1 LSNPQGIKG
10 ERMGY
15 GIVTPPLNSVLP
27 NLTIAALLSV
37 VITIFVT
44 PIFNRFF
51 VAIGVAGTDIM
62 KRERLPVADMG
73 GPGVIVGFLSGVF
86 AYIAF
91 AIFMRQ
97 EIDELINILASI
109 STILIISLIGLF
121 DVLTSLLKQR
131 EGQGIFERMKRRGI
145 PGWVYFFIPLP
156 AAVPLA
162 AVKAGV
168 SSMALPFF
176 GKIELGNLYP
186 LVLIPLAVLCCS
198 NATNFLAGFNG
209 LEAGM
214 GLVLHASLGIY
225 ALYRDRT
232 AAALIAFTFAAA
244 LLAFLRYNWY
254 PAKVFPGDLNYTI
267 GAACVCVTVI
277 GNMER
282 FAILCFTPWVIEAF
296 LKASSRFQAE
306 SFGVLQEDGTV
317 KPSGEGNYSL
327 THLAMRLGDFNEL
340 QISSILIGFEVI
352 ICILSFMFVQYT

>member
-1 LSNPQGIKG
+1 
-10 ERMGY
+10 MGY

-168 SSMALPFF
+168 SSMA
-176 GKIELGNLYP
+176 
-186 LVLIPLAVLCCS
+186 
-198 NATNFLAGFNG
+198 
-209 LEAGM
+209 
-214 GLVLHASLGIY
+214 
-225 ALYRDRT
+225 
-232 AAALIAFTFAAA
+232 
-244 LLAFLRYNWY
+244 
-254 PAKVFPGDLNYTI
+254 
-267 GAACVCVTVI
+267 
-277 GNMER
+277 
-282 FAILCFTPWVIEAF
+282 
-296 LKASSRFQAE
+296 
-306 SFGVLQEDGTV
+306 
-317 KPSGEGNYSL
+317 
-327 THLAMRLGDFNEL
+327 
-340 QISSILIGFEVI
+340 
-352 ICILSFMFVQYT
+352 